1 MQDKLKLPCETKGGV
16 SVLSLFDGISCG
28 RLALSKAGIKVKSY
42 AAYEINPFAI
52 AVSKKNYPDIKQYGD
67 VTTADFKIHK
77 DIDLLI
83 GGSPCQG
90 LSNANVYLKDGEYG
104 VNGTGV
110 SSLFWH
116 FVRAL
121 KTVNPKYFLFENVRS
136 MRNADKKIISEQ
148 LGCDPVEINSLLFS
162 AQQRRRLYWT
172 NIPFEIVTD
181 RQTNDKLVDVLEP
194 QVPDRYYLKEG
205 TVGYILSSGTGNWRS
220 GKRILNP
227 EFGRPVV
234 ASCWKIHRAD
244 TDSYVTTDYQPEGRT
259 NIRRLLPIECERLQT
274 LPDNYTLVDND
285 MTLPQLDKNRWEVV
299 GNSWTAS
306 VIAHIF
312 GGLNGNL

>member
-1 MQDKLKLPCETKGGV
+1 MSEDKVLPSKVGGGI
-16 SVLSLFDGISCG
+16 SVLSLFDGIACG
-28 RLALSKAGIKVKSY
+28 RLALERAGIKVNSY
-42 AAYEINPFAI
+42 SAYEINDFSI
-52 AVSKKNYPDIKQYGD
+52 SVSRKNYPDIKQFGD
-67 VTTADFKIHK
+67 VVTADFNKHIGV
-77 DIDLLI
+77 DLLI

-90 LSNANVYLKDGEYG
+90 LSNANVYIKDGEYG

-116 FVRAL
+116 YVRAL
-121 KTVNPKYFLFENVRS
+121 KTTKPKYFLFENVRS
-136 MRNADKKIISEQ
+136 MRNADKAIISEQ
-148 LGCDPVEINSLLFS
+148 LGCEPIEINSLLFS

-172 NIPFEIVTD
+172 NIPFNVVTE
-181 RQTNDKLVDVLEP
+181 RQVKDKLVDILEP

-205 TVGYILSSGTGNWRS
+205 TVGYILSSGTNGWRS

-274 LPDNYTLVDND
+274 LPDNYTLVDNG
-285 MTLPQLDKNRWEVV
+285 MSLPQLDKCRWESI

>member
-1 MQDKLKLPCETKGGV
+1 MNNTVDCASGI
-16 SVLSLFDGISCG
+16 SVLSLFDGIACG
-28 RLALSKAGIKVKSY
+28 RLALERAGIKVNSY
-42 AAYEINPFAI
+42 DAYEINDFSI
-52 AVSKKNYPDIKQYGD
+52 QVSEKNYPSIQHFGD
-67 VTTADFKIHK
+67 VTKADFSKHV
-77 DIDLLI
+77 DVDLLI

-110 SSLFWH
+110 SALFWH
-116 FVRAL
+116 YVRAL

-136 MRNADKKIISEQ
+136 MKNADKAIISEQ
-148 LGCDPVEINSLLFS
+148 LGCDPVEIDSVLFS

-172 NIPFEIVTD
+172 NIPFDMVTE
-181 RQTNDKLVDVLEP
+181 RQSNDKLIDVLEAS
-194 QVPDRYYLKEG
+194 VPDRYYLKEG
-205 TVGYILSSGTGNWRS
+205 TVGYILSSGTKGWRS

-244 TDSYVTTDYQPEGRT
+244 TDSFVTTEYRPQGRT

-274 LPDNYTLVDND
+274 LPDNYTLIDNG
-285 MTLPQLDKNRWEVV
+285 MSLPQLDKHRWEAI
-299 GNSWTAS
+299 GNSWTAN
-306 VIAHIF
+306 VISHIF
-312 GGLNGNL
+312 SGLKNN

>member
-1 MQDKLKLPCETKGGV
+1 M
-16 SVLSLFDGISCG
+16 FDGISCG
-28 RLALSKAGIKVKSY
+28 RLALSKAGIQVNSY

-52 AVSKKNYPDIKQYGD
+52 AVSKKNYPDIEQYGD

-77 DIDLLI
+77 DVDLLI

-116 FVRAL
+116 YVRAL
-121 KTVNPKYFLFENVRS
+121 KTVKPKYFLFENVRS

-148 LGCDPVEINSLLFS
+148 LGCDPIEINSVAFS
-162 AQQRRRLYWT
+162 AQIRRRLYWT
-172 NIPFEIVTD
+172 NIPFELIEDGQRFVDT
-181 RQTNDKLVDVLEP
+181 KLVDILEP
-194 QVPDRYYLKEG
+194 SVPDRYFLKEG
-205 TVGYILSSGTGNWRS
+205 TVGYIMSNGTGNWRS
-220 GKRILNP
+220 GNRIINP

-234 ASCWKIHRAD
+234 ASSWKIHRAD
-244 TDSYVTTDYQPEGRT
+244 TDSYVSTDYHPEGRT

-274 LPDNYTLVDND
+274 LPDNYTLIDNG
-285 MTLPQLDKNRWEVV
+285 MSLPQLDKHRWESI
-299 GNSWTAS
+299 GNSWTAD

-312 GGLNGNL
+312 EGLKYEQ